1 MERQRTIFA
10 MTVAASILTA
20 MPGTSQAAL
29 IAHLPAGVSDDNVTK
44 AWWGDCWRD
53 SGALLPP
60 VTVLAELRHKG
71 LVRRIGLSSVTPAQI
86 AEGRRICEIAP
97 MMRQSTIS
105 LATAFP
111 MSGIFR
117 SAVSTPCNRP
127 SYPRSL
133 RASMPRR
140 CRSRSPGYFVA
151 REPHLS
157 RAQLAGRRGHDTE
170 RDWQH
175 GSRSECDTPAG
186 RLKSLERF
194 VSSAAMP
201 RSHRPC
207 CLRSRGRRVDRR
219 PHAGARAAQ
228 HDGQEAE
235 TQAMNSAAW
244 LVSTSRS
251 KSKGS
256 IG

>member
-1 MERQRTIFA
+1 LERQRTIFA

-44 AWWGDCWRD
+44 AWSGDCWRD

-60 VTVLAELRHKG
+60 VTVLTELRHKG
-71 LVRRIGLSSVTPAQI
+71 LVRRIGLSSVTPGAD
-86 AEGRRICEIAP
+86 RRTTDLRDRADDAP
-97 MMRQSTIS
+97 IDDLARDGIPYVPYFPLGGFNPLQSSI
-105 LATAFP
+105 LY
-111 MSGIFR
+111 
-117 SAVSTPCNRP
+117 N
-127 SYPRSL
+127 PRSL

-186 RLKSLERF
+186 QLKSLERF

-201 RSHRPC
+201 HSHRPW
-207 CLRSRGRRVDRR
+207 CLRSRGGRLTVGRMRENGRRSTTVKRR
-219 PHAGARAAQ
+219 KR
-228 HDGQEAE
+228 
-235 TQAMNSAAW
+235 
-244 LVSTSRS
+244 RR
-251 KSKGS
+251 
-256 IG
+256 